1 MLSEYPLISIIVNLE
16 YFIVAFIAGII
27 GALFGIGGGIIIVP
41 ALTVLFGLDIKLA
54 IGASIVAVVA
64 TSVST
69 TGSYVKEDL
78 VNMRLG
84 IFLEVGTS
92 FGALAGAIISVYL
105 KSTEL
110 IIIFSLVVVYAAYV
124 MYKSSKI
131 PENLQFAEKNDFL
144 AEKFRLD
151 GRYAE
156 KNGNNGNE
164 TSKASHYYVDHV
176 PEMLGIS
183 VGAGIA
189 SGLLGVGG
197 GFIKVPA
204 LVKISKLPMKAASAT
219 SNFMIGVTAST
230 SAIVLFK
237 LGRVDPLI
245 AVPVAFGTLI
255 GALLGSKLIHYI
267 DATNLRS
274 YFAGLLFLIA
284 IYLFVG
290 AL

>member
-1 MLSEYPLISIIVNLE
+1 MIDILSNFN
-16 YFIVAFIAGII
+16 YFIVAFLAGII
-27 GALFGIGGGIIIVP
+27 GALFGIGGGIILVP
-41 ALTVLFGLDIKLA
+41 TLTLAFGLPAHEA

-64 TSVST
+64 TSVAS

-84 IFLEVGTS
+84 MFLEVGTS
-92 FGALAGAIISVYL
+92 FGALVGAITAYYL
-105 KSTEL
+105 KNNEL
-110 IIIFSLVVVYAAYV
+110 LIIFSLVLIYAAYV
-124 MYKSSKI
+124 MFQSSRT
-131 PENLQFAEKNDFL
+131 PENLQFAPKNDFL
-144 AEKFRLD
+144 AEKFHLN

-156 KNGNNGNE
+156 KYAKSSNGSNGSNVINYNVE
-164 TSKASHYYVDHV
+164 KV

-204 LVKISKLPMKAASAT
+204 LVKLSKLPMKAASAT

-230 SAIVLFK
+230 SAIVYLK
-237 LGRVDPLI
+237 LGYVVPTT
-245 AVPVAFGTLI
+245 AVPVAFGTLF

-267 DATNLRS
+267 DASKLRA
-274 YFAGLLFLIA
+274 YFALLLVLIA
-284 IYLFVG
+284 IRLFIQAYFG
-290 AL
+290 I

>member
-1 MLSEYPLISIIVNLE
+1 MSENLLISIIVNLE

-110 IIIFSLVVVYAAYV
+110 VIIFSLVVVYAAYV

-156 KNGNNGNE
+156 RNGNNGNE
-164 TSKASHYYVDHV
+164 TPKASHYNVDQV

-237 LGRVDPLI
+237 LGRIDPLI

-284 IYLFVG
+284 IYLFIG